1 MTKAEIESTAATR
14 EFPDDVS
21 CWLCL
26 EEGPDESGKPL
37 VRDCSC
43 RGSSG
48 VAHIACI
55 IGYAESESRQIY
67 EREGPA
73 KCIIPFHDCPSC
85 KQPYQNDVRKDLA
98 KAAVKFVESEFWGD
112 SFRSFNPHE
121 FLRMNILMNRV
132 DTLQNEEDAAD
143 ANEIAEKFISAC
155 DRSKMKLDVA
165 GEGLR
170 LREESRV
177 FKLLAANGY
186 ATIGSFYRKIEGGQM
201 RAIEFFEKAR
211 DVFNTMHTTDAELG
225 LTAIGK
231 IISDI
236 NSELSGNVGNAK
248 TATHGV
254 KFLRQKYLKG
264 INLFGEKDPM
274 TIDMGVELVY
284 GLKGEFRAIEA
295 ERFARKLVE
304 ISRRTHGAD
313 HGSTKNALLALQDM
327 STRQIAIRLPDFSAA
342 FQALRYET
350 DGEKCVVQGPLAFPR
365 QTEEEHEC
373 VFDSIDIILVPGTPV
388 VCHSLQKAAHLN
400 GKIGEVRDV
409 DMKEKEDGSKYF
421 DKDTDR
427 CVVHFE
433 DKSLKPVRVKAANL
447 RVVFDL
453 PAATAVDN

>member
-1 MTKAEIESTAATR
+1 MTKVEKDSTAATI

-112 SFRSFNPHE
+112 SFRSFPHE

-211 DVFNTMHTTDAELG
+211 DVFKTMHTTDAELG

-248 TATHGV
+248 TATYGV

-274 TIDMGVELVY
+274 VIGMGVELVY
-284 GLKGEFRAIEA
+284 GLKVELRAIEA

-304 ISRRTHGAD
+304 ISSRTHGAD
-313 HGSTKNALLALQDM
+313 HGSTKNALLALQDIT
-327 STRQIAIRLPDFSAA
+327 TRQIAIRLPDFSAA
-342 FQALRYET
+342 FQALRYEN